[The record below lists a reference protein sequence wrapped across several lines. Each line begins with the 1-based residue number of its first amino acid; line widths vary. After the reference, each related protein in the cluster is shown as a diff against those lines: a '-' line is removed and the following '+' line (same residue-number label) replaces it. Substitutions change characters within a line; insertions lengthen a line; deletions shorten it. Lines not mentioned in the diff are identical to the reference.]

1 MQECWAEN
9 TDVRLH
15 YLDNGGTNNA
25 LPILFIPGLHGRA
38 EDFAA
43 VLEAIPSRRAI
54 AISLRGRGQSGV
66 PDVGY
71 RFEDHLRDINT
82 VIDATG
88 LGAVCLVGHSVGA
101 TYALGYALD
110 QPDRVSAL
118 VMAGYPA
125 RYPELSADWA
135 FRIMRTR
142 PDALPMMAVLGLQH
156 ETAELDL
163 WPSLA
168 DLHCPLMVMR
178 GGKATSR
185 LPAELATEYQ
195 RWSPDAEMRVFE
207 DSGHRLW
214 VPDMARFVDCLEG
227 FLQGES
233 NTIPFELPFHE
244 EEISSQGEGHF
255 KN

>member
-1 MQECWAEN
+1 MMHDCWAEN

-15 YLDNGGTNNA
+15 YLDNGGTDNA
-25 LPILFIPGLHGRA
+25 TPLLFIPGLHGRA
-38 EDFAA
+38 EDFTA
-43 VLEAIPSRRAI
+43 VLESIAPRRAI
-54 AISLRGRGQSGV
+54 AVSLRGRGRSEV
-66 PDVGY
+66 PQVGY
-71 RFEDHLRDINT
+71 RFEDHLRDIHT
-82 VIDATG
+82 IIDATG
-88 LGAVCLVGHSVGA
+88 LYTVCLVGHSVGA

-110 QPDRVSAL
+110 HPERVNAL

-168 DLHCPLMVMR
+168 DLHCPLLVMR

-185 LPAELATEYQ
+185 LPAEMAAEYL
-195 RWSPDAEMRVFE
+195 RWAPHAEMLVFE

-214 VPDMARFVDCLEG
+214 VPDMQRFVDSLLD
-227 FLQGES
+227 FLQGDS
-233 NTIPFELPFHE
+233 HTIPFEINYRE
-244 EEISSQGEGHF
+244 EEVSSEGQF
-255 KN
+255 EN